1 MNNKDIE
8 TLSVNAV
15 RECITITDH
24 LEQSISDNDKEPSW
38 DGSIIIYG
46 DKKGD
51 KSKILGKVPVQVKG
65 KRESKQSK
73 NEISYKM
80 KVSDLRNYLTDGGCF
95 LFMVYINPNNMK
107 KKIYY
112 NALTPIKLERIL
124 ENVVEQKTK
133 SIRLKNFPL
142 DNNKKENILLN
153 FHNDCKRQTS
163 FRRIDYIEIEEIG
176 KIKSIEEIIIP
187 LASIT
192 KPVSYKMLLE
202 NEIYFYAKKEGNS
215 TLIPINALP
224 KVNTISN
231 YIDCNISIDNKT
243 YYDKMRIIRKID
255 GITLCI
261 GESLKLIFKDMED
274 KFKICYEISDKARIL
289 AKDLDFNLKMLEA
302 GYFKINDEEIAID
315 KDKIVYENYD
325 TEKLNQNL
333 AFAKDVVKVLDI
345 LGCDDDICLDDLD
358 EKDMNYLN
366 MLIDAFIYDKS
377 IKGIDNLKS
386 PVSYVCVG
394 GLKFYLYFE
403 ETKTKNEY
411 KVYNFFD
418 KYLPATYCEKDNK
431 DNSYDVS
438 QFVILNKNDFL
449 TASNINFDKVISDF
463 KIIKHNSMTFSTANY
478 YILELLAAADIAE
491 GKRKEIILEACK
503 DFALWIKEA
512 PDDELED
519 EIKTMNLLQVY
530 KRQRD
535 LTDEEKD
542 ELYKIL
548 ENNSNNKQYMVGA
561 YLLLGQQRQAERFF
575 NKMSKDE
582 RNNFKEFPIYHFW
595 NE

>member
-51 KSKILGKVPVQVKG
+51 KSKILGKVTVQVKG

-187 LASIT
+187 LVSIT

-315 KDKIVYENYD
+315 KDKILYENYD

-333 AFAKDVVKVLDI
+333 AFAKDAVKVLDI

-411 KVYNFFD
+411 KVHNFFD
-418 KYLPATYCEKDNK
+418 RYLPSTYCKNGNK
-431 DNSYDVS
+431 SESFDVS

-449 TASNINFDKVISDF
+449 TASNIDFDKIVLDF
-463 KIIKHNSMTFSTANY
+463 KKVKHNSITFSIANDFL
-478 YILELLAAADIAE
+478 LELLAAADIAE
-491 GKRKEIILEACK
+491 RKRKVKILEACNN
-503 DFALWIKEA
+503 FALWIKEA

-535 LTDEEKD
+535 LTDEEED
-542 ELYKIL
+542 ELYEIL
-548 ENNSNNKQYMVGA
+548 ENNSDNKQYMVGA

-575 NKMSKDE
+575 NKMSNDE
-582 RNNFKEFPIYHFW
+582 RNKFKEYPMYHFW